1 MPKARNAFLLKAFIL
16 SSPLLVFV
24 FAGGLGG
31 CTPNP
36 PTSGL
41 PETGWRCSAINGY
54 GKPFF
59 YNDADKAVAMER
71 AKELCQNGSVEP
83 FSCQVGPENCSAL

>member
-1 MPKARNAFLLKAFIL
+1 MPKAL
-16 SSPLLVFV
+16 PLLSLLFAVVFT
-24 FAGGLGG
+24 GGLGG

-36 PTSGL
+36 PISGL

-54 GKPFF
+54 GKPFL

-71 AKELCQNGSVEP
+71 AKENCQNGSDEP
-83 FSCQVGPENCSAL
+83 FSCQVGPENCTSL